1 MVTAYF
7 DCFSGIA
14 GDMILGALIDL
25 GVETEFLKKEIKK
38 INLSGY
44 KISFKKVEKNHIT
57 GIDVFINVDEYQPH
71 RSYSDIKKLIKNSS
85 LDNKIKKISTQVF
98 QKLAQAEGKIH
109 NIPVEEVHFH
119 EIGAVDSIIDIVG
132 AVICIKKLGLKEIY
146 CSPLPLGKGFV
157 KSAHGLLPVPAP
169 ATVEILKNIP
179 VYQTN
184 RKQELV
190 TPTGAAII
198 TTIAKEFGE
207 LPSMKIK
214 KIGYGAGKTKS
225 IYPNLLRVFLGETV
239 KIKKEKKSKVLR

>member
-1 MVTAYF
+1 MNIAYF

-25 GVETEFLKKEIKK
+25 GVEIEFLKNELKK

-44 KISFKKVEKNHIT
+44 KINIKKVEKNHIS
-57 GIDVFINVDEYQPH
+57 GIDVYIKVEKLQKY
-71 RSYSDIKKLIKNSS
+71 RSYSDIKKLIINSS
-85 LDNKIKKISTQVF
+85 LDNEIKKISIKIF

-109 NIPVEEVHFH
+109 SIPMDKVHFH
-119 EIGAVDSIIDIVG
+119 EIGAIDSIIDIVG
-132 AVICIKKLGLKEIY
+132 AIICITKLDLKEIY

-157 KSAHGLLPVPAP
+157 KCTHGLIPIPAP
-169 ATVEILKNIP
+169 ATVEILKNTP

-184 RKQELV
+184 RRQELV

-198 TTIAKEFGE
+198 TTIAKKFGE
-207 LPSMKIK
+207 NTSMKIN

-225 IYPNLLRVFLGETV
+225 IYPNLLRILLGEIEN
-239 KIKKEKKSKVLR
+239 IKKKKK